1 MLELMELLKIMRG
14 HRKIE
19 SIKGIIQIKYILQK
33 DSLSIANKWIL
44 GKKLHIEG
52 SSARSNQ
59 T

>member
-1 MLELMELLKIMRG
+1 MELLKIMRG

-44 GKKLHIEG
+44 GRKKMHIEG